1 MAGSD
6 LVYRPTGDKRCPWAS
21 APAEPSRG
29 SGQGSWARVAPVLP
43 NCRQKRHESGHG
55 PRALNSGAR
64 VSESSL
70 GDGAHHRH
78 LPCPHSSRCR
88 GHAPHGR
95 EQSLQGTPG
104 WLWAGPGPPPPG
116 ASPGRSPGV
125 PQLTQ
130 AKAGPRCAHLQPA
143 PSPASLLPLR
153 ERDPV
158 PAPQPEHHPLGAARA
173 PATGPATAPGP
184 PTQQGTVLFRCPVNR
199 KGLVVPLHWSDQAP
213 GPQGAVSPGPGGGCS
228 LSLASV
234 PSPPAA
240 GPPTCRPG
248 GSPLLVHSSLAH
260 TVLP

>member
-1 MAGSD
+1 MRQEGGRTALAGSD

-95 EQSLQGTPG
+95 GQSLQGTPG
-104 WLWAGPGPPPPG
+104 WLWAGPGPPPPR

-130 AKAGPRCAHLQPA
+130 ARAGATLC
-143 PSPASLLPLR
+143 SPAARPLPSLLTASQGEGPC
-153 ERDPV
+153 
-158 PAPQPEHHPLGAARA
+158 AR
-173 PATGPATAPGP
+173 
-184 PTQQGTVLFRCPVNR
+184 
-199 KGLVVPLHWSDQAP
+199 
-213 GPQGAVSPGPGGGCS
+213 
-228 LSLASV
+228 
-234 PSPPAA
+234 PAA
-240 GPPTCRPG
+240 
-248 GSPLLVHSSLAH
+248 
-260 TVLP
+260 